1 MLKFLDKLDPQIDYH
16 GQELSKKMFY
26 LLISIG
32 YTISLITGVFFQDL
46 KYTLFLGILTVFI
59 LFLVCVP
66 SWGFYR
72 KNPLKFKEK
81 KD

>member
-1 MLKFLDKLDPQIDYH
+1 MLKFLEKIDPPIDYN
-16 GQELSKKMFY
+16 GQELSKKLFY

-32 YTISLITGVFFQDL
+32 YTISLITGVYLEDL
-46 KYTLFLGILTVFI
+46 KYTLILGIVTVFI

-66 SWGFYR
+66 SWRFYR
-72 KNPLKFKEK
+72 KNPLKFKDK